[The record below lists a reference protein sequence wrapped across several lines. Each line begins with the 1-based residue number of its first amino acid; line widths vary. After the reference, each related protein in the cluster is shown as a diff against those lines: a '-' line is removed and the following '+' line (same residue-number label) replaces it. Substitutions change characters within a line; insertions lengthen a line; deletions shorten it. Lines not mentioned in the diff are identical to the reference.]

1 MESIT
6 LTYYWY
12 LIIENKSAARIIKY
26 SKSIYELLSLFRR
39 EIESKIYNPCETWL
53 YKNTPTRIILASIPI
68 ESLCLNPAQITMEII
83 NYYGLELI
91 KQYTIAKIDHIN
103 NYLNNNNSNCN
114 TTRIKL
120 LHNSLPNK
128 IMCDSDINTELCLL
142 DLIYSKLDDIYKLL
156 SDSDE
161 HIYKL
166 YDSMN
171 IHVSW
176 NQWVNDILNF
186 NYLFYPPIEKMRTDL
201 INMAFQT
208 TFIKYNHCYNK
219 YLSYFDT

>member
-6 LTYYWY
+6 LSYYWY
-12 LIIENKSAARIIKY
+12 LIIENDEESRIIKY
-26 SKSIYELLSLFRR
+26 SKSVYDLISLFRR
-39 EIESKIYNPCETWL
+39 EIESKIYNPTETWL
-53 YKNTPTRIILASIPI
+53 YESNSTRIILASIPI

-83 NYYGLELI
+83 NYYGLESI
-91 KQYTIAKIDHIN
+91 KQYTIAKIDQIDPN
-103 NYLNNNNSNCN
+103 TDNYKQ
-114 TTRIKL
+114 IKL
-120 LHNSLPNK
+120 LHNCLPTE
-128 IMCDSDINTELCLL
+128 IICEPDIDIELCLL
-142 DLIYSKLDDIYKLL
+142 DLIDSKLDDIYKLL
-156 SDSDE
+156 SEPDE

-176 NQWVNDILNF
+176 AQWVNDVLTF
-186 NYLFYPPIEKMRTDL
+186 NCLFYPPIEKMRTDL

-219 YLSYFDT
+219 SLSYFDS